1 MREIPFHHEKTHDKL
16 KIPEYNFEDGLQRA
30 IEIISSV
37 LEQKDVVVVAING
50 SDINVGK
57 TTLQTELG
65 RFCLRKG
72 FALLNGSDADSL
84 GMCED
89 DFLYQ
94 LSTCSHNKGVIILG
108 ANAHGFSVPE
118 SKIQTAREFYDYQ
131 FKEKKGAI
139 PTEKIDLWIGIY
151 RDDKPFG
158 SGSQV
163 EPKFP
168 LADILI
174 KNEKAVDK

>member
-1 MREIPFHHEKTHDKL
+1 MGEIPVHHEKTHDKL

-37 LEQKDVVVVAING
+37 LEQKKVVVVAING

-72 FALLNGSDADSL
+72 FALLNGSDAGSL
-84 GMCED
+84 RMSEA

-94 LSTCSHNKGVIILG
+94 LNTSLDNKGVIILG
-108 ANAHGFSVPE
+108 ANSHGFSVPE
-118 SKIQTAREFYDYQ
+118 NKIQAAREFYDYQ
-131 FKEKKGAI
+131 FKDKKGSI

-151 RDDKPFG
+151 RDDKPFS
-158 SGSQV
+158 SGSLV
-163 EPKFP
+163 EPRFP